1 MFSVYSVIIIWY
13 SAGDTSLKSWD
24 TFVGDSSGNVKSN
37 LGASDQ
43 REFVITET
51 GEDRMTGSGFVGAGF
66 KDVRSDASSSGIPF
80 SLYSWEIQLGFKYL
94 VFF

>member
-1 MFSVYSVIIIWY
+1 M
-13 SAGDTSLKSWD
+13 KSWD

-80 SLYSWEIQLGFKYL
+80 SLYS
-94 VFF
+94 